1 MLPLWVLFVYF
12 PLLQVD
18 ELENAVLRQS
28 QDTSSVLTTPESKKQ
43 PASSKPITPGQQVK
57 IDMVRFWKLPYVCKT
72 IIYFYQS
79 SRHSLSLELKLTV
92 CNNNN

>member
-1 MLPLWVLFVYF
+1 MLPLWDMFVYF

-57 IDMVRFWKLPYVCKT
+57 IDMVRFWKLICLQNNH
-72 IIYFYQS
+72 IF
-79 SRHSLSLELKLTV
+79 LSKFQPQLIT
-92 CNNNN
+92 